1 MRCADGAGTARRV
14 LGMTRVA
21 TESRVYV
28 GQASLQGGIGRYARS
43 FDLLEVSAEPG
54 RRPGLKVLRAWRD
67 EVPEAFVFSVVLPSR
82 VSDLEGA
89 TDGAALFE
97 QAVSVAEAL
106 RAAWWVLRTPPS
118 VLPSARSLRRIG
130 ELAARL
136 RGTGRSVAWDPR
148 GLWAEDDLERAAE
161 ALGVHVVRDLS
172 RDDPVPRGET
182 EVYTRLRALGEGMRV
197 GAGASERVAD
207 RLTYADRA
215 FVIVEGAGAGRVRKA
230 LREAMGAP
238 DDGDEQDLEDD
249 DGDDAGRSE
258 EE

>member
-1 MRCADGAGTARRV
+1 
-14 LGMTRVA
+14 MTREA
-21 TESRVYV
+21 TKSRVHV

-54 RRPGLKVLRAWRD
+54 RRPGLKVLRSWR
-67 EVPEAFVFSVVLPSR
+67 EQVPEGFVFSVVLPAR

-89 TDGAALFE
+89 AESAALFD

-106 RAAWWVLRTPPS
+106 HATWWLLRTPPS
-118 VLPSARSLRRIG
+118 VLPSARSLRRLG
-130 ELAARL
+130 DLAARL
-136 RGTGRSVAWDPR
+136 RSTGRSIAWDPR
-148 GLWAEDDLERAAE
+148 GLWADDDLERAAE

-172 RDDPVPRGET
+172 RDDPVPRGAT
-182 EVYTRLRALGEGMRV
+182 EVYARLRALGEGMRV

-230 LREAMGAP
+230 LREAMG
-238 DDGDEQDLEDD
+238 DSSTGDGEDFEDD
-249 DGDDAGRSE
+249 DLDDDAARTE